1 MGSQHGP
8 DGPALAFLRAGRFQV
23 HQAYAFDSARRMADL
38 GGPSVL
44 IDHAMLMLGVSR
56 RTVYYWIRQGRLRT
70 IRTRGGSQRVLV
82 SSIGRL
88 SGSHVSAACMSS
100 SVPRVNLPDFWNS
113 ASA

>member
-1 MGSQHGP
+1 MASRHGQ
-8 DGPALAFLRAGRFQV
+8 DGPALASLRAGRFQV
-23 HQAYAFDSARRMADL
+23 HQGYVFDSTRRMADP

-44 IDHAMLMLGVSR
+44 IDHAVLMLGVSK

-82 SSIGRL
+82 SSICRL
-88 SGSHVSAACMSS
+88 SGSHMSAVGMSS
-100 SVPRVNLPDFWNS
+100 SVPRVKLPDLWNS